1 MGRGWWQFLGN
12 SGVACL
18 ALVGCNDTS
27 EWGPCAMAT
36 FELHALED
44 SSATWTIGQSPA
56 QTSTGVVPSYA
67 AVGQCSFGYQ
77 GVVYESG
84 REHARPGLRVF
95 GCEAGHEQAFNY
107 LGLDLGDP
115 RGWSV
120 RTYTWK
126 NEDGAIECSS
136 YAPTSGPAGN
146 PCLHASLDSVSVK
159 VDVETA
165 IGGKAPVPKLVT
177 DDFVRTFRV
186 EFDTSGATARV
197 PFGEVCDFPVTVKAS
212 LHLTQTAADYVFDA
226 DAPCP
231 L

>member
-1 MGRGWWQFLGN
+1 MSDGWRQLLGLL
-12 SGVACL
+12 GAACL
-18 ALVGCNDTS
+18 VLAGCNGTN

-44 SSATWTIGQSPA
+44 SSATWTVGQSPA

-67 AVGQCSFGYQ
+67 AVGQCFFRYQ
-77 GVVYESG
+77 GVVYESSD
-84 REHARPGLRVF
+84 EHARPGPCVF
-95 GCEAGHEQAFNY
+95 GCEAGHEQSFSY

-120 RTYTWK
+120 RAYTWK
-126 NEDGAIECSS
+126 SEGAAIECPSC
-136 YAPTSGPAGN
+136 ALASGPAGN

-159 VDVETA
+159 VEVETA

-186 EFDTSGATARV
+186 EFDTSGAAARE
-197 PFGEVCDFPVTVKAS
+197 PYGDACDFPVTVKAS